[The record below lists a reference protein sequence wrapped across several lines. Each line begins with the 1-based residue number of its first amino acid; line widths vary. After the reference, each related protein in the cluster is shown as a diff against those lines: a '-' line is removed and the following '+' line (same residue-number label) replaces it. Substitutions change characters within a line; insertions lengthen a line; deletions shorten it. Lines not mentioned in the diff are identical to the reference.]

1 MIKLADAMA
10 TCIVGKTNNSAE
22 DSGRSRRKG
31 QDMLPDNV
39 KELIQ
44 QGITR
49 GYIDM
54 EGDDHKYGISKENI
68 IETIVSACEG
78 EEDENERVNAEMV
91 QSYIDKLEEDNVK
104 YKYQTDDEWKK
115 AGYSDPLNALR
126 INKKSKNKVEKQK
139 EKPIKTR
146 RYDNR

>member
-1 MIKLADAMA
+1 
-10 TCIVGKTNNSAE
+10 
-22 DSGRSRRKG
+22 
-31 QDMLPDNV
+31 
-39 KELIQ
+39 
-44 QGITR
+44 
-49 GYIDM
+49 M